1 MLHASRFTIHAS
13 RFFRLYGPQHRARPS
28 AQGVA
33 PGCGM
38 VAPLGLLSGK
48 PLANI
53 RRPSVPHIALVVR
66 KLIASE
72 QLAELFLEALRLVML
87 RLALDV
93 SGHG

>member
-1 MLHASRFTIHAS
+1 
-13 RFFRLYGPQHRARPS
+13 
-28 AQGVA
+28 
-33 PGCGM
+33 
-38 VAPLGLLSGK
+38 LGLLSGK

-53 RRPSVPHIALVVR
+53 QRPSVPHIALVVR